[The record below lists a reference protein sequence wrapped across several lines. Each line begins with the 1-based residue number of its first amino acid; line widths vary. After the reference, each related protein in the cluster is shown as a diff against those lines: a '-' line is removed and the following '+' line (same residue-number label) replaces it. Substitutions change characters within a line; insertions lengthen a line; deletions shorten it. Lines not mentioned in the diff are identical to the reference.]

1 MRNYFAPMFNELI
14 SKVKDRFSDL
24 GFSKEQEK
32 ALLILFAGFLIVGS
46 LFVFL
51 YTGGK
56 AQALPAIKV
65 PEVPTIAPVV
75 VVDVA
80 GKVNRPGV
88 YKLPTG
94 SRAID
99 AVTAAGGAKKGVDL
113 SDINLAHVLNDGE
126 QIVIGAPKVVT
137 TTRGRSVAKSGG
149 TIKLNGPLSINNA
162 TAAQLDAL
170 PGIGPVMAARI
181 ITYREKNGPFKTID
195 DLRKVSGMGA
205 SKFEALKSLIK
216 I

>member
-1 MRNYFAPMFNELI
+1 MLEELRENLRRRYE
-14 SKVKDRFSDL
+14 SFS
-24 GFSKEQEK
+24 FTKEQER
-32 ALLILFAGFLIVGS
+32 ALLILFSSFLIIGA
-46 LFVFL
+46 LIIFL
-51 YTGGK
+51 NHGGR
-56 AQALPAIKV
+56 AEALPAIKI
-65 PEVPTIAPVV
+65 PEAPAVAPVV

-80 GKVNRPGV
+80 GKVNKPGV

-99 AVTAAGGAKKGVDL
+99 ALTAAGGAKKGVDL
-113 SDINLAHVLNDGE
+113 SDVNLAHILSDGE
-126 QIVIGAPKVVT
+126 QIIVGAPKIIT
-137 TTRGRSVAKSGG
+137 SSNGRNKSSSKV
-149 TIKLNGPLSINNA
+149 KLNGPLNINTA

-181 ITYREKNGPFKTID
+181 IAYREKNGLFKAIT

-205 SKFEALKSLIK
+205 SKFAALQSQIK